1 MNATL
6 GFFLMLMASLAHG
19 NVPIKCVKENST
31 AFTAIVAG
39 GKLGGGK
46 SCSGIIAFNN
56 NITSYQ
62 IVSVLPSFELFCGTP
77 YANNNRNTSL

>member
-1 MNATL
+1 MNAAL
-6 GFFLMLMASLAHG
+6 GFLMMLVATFARG

-56 NITSYQ
+56 NITSYEA
-62 IVSVLPSFELFCGTP
+62 VSAL
-77 YANNNRNTSL
+77 